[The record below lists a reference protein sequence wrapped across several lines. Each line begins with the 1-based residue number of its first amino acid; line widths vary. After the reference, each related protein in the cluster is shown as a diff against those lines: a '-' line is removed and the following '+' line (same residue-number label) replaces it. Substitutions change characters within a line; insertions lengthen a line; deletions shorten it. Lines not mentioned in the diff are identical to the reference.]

1 MTIESLVIN
10 FPYTQHSVLVFF
22 KKNRNLYNAI
32 RGITKQH
39 GFVTT
44 TEGTTEIEERNIKK
58 GGCKMQRNIVVRNGH
73 VIDPANQIDGIRDVY
88 ISNGRIVAE
97 SDMQNIDLEFNA
109 DGKYVFPGLI
119 DYHAHVF
126 PNSTEIGIDPDS
138 TLLCQ
143 GVTSVV
149 DPGSAGVSNIET
161 FIKDVA
167 NRAIM
172 RVEAYI
178 NLCPSGMP
186 TMKFHEDFNPK
197 HWDKEKLR
205 QALAKYPDLLQGLK
219 IRISKPI
226 MGDLPF
232 SVFEQAE
239 ALAKELD
246 TRLCVHVTNPQKN
259 MAEAVSVLQK
269 GDILAHCYH
278 GTGYSI
284 LDENGN
290 VLDAVKE
297 AQKRGVIMDAANGGN
312 HWNFEVAEKAL
323 ANGFLP
329 DIISTD
335 LTSKTIFKD
344 PVFGLPYIMSKYL
357 MLGMSISDIVKRC
370 TENPGNL
377 MNGKEK
383 PGTLSKGALA
393 DVAVFSLEDHVV
405 TFSDT
410 SGAKRTGNK
419 LFRPVLTLCKGEIV
433 YRDMTF

>member
-1 MTIESLVIN
+1 
-10 FPYTQHSVLVFF
+10 
-22 KKNRNLYNAI
+22 
-32 RGITKQH
+32 
-39 GFVTT
+39 
-44 TEGTTEIEERNIKK
+44 
-58 GGCKMQRNIVVRNGH
+58 MQRNIVIRNGH

-88 ISNGRIVAE
+88 VSNGRIVSEA
-97 SDMQNIDLEFNA
+97 DMPSIDLEFDA
-109 DGKYVFPGLI
+109 TGKYVFPGLI

-138 TLLCQ
+138 NLLCQ
-143 GVTSVV
+143 GVTTVV
-149 DPGSAGVSNIET
+149 DPGSAGISTIKT
-161 FIKDVA
+161 FIEDVI
-167 NRAIM
+167 NRSIM
-172 RVEAYI
+172 TVQGYI
-178 NLCPSGMP
+178 NLCPCGMP

-197 HWDKEKLR
+197 HWDKEKIG
-205 QALAKYPDLLQGLK
+205 QALKTYPDILQGLK

-232 SVFEQAE
+232 SVFEQAA

-246 TRLCVHVTNPQKN
+246 TRLCVHVTNPQRN
-259 MAEAVSVLQK
+259 MAEVASVLRE
-269 GDILAHCYH
+269 GDVLAHCYH

-284 LDENGN
+284 IGEDGKVMN
-290 VLDAVKE
+290 AVKK
-297 AQKRGVIMDAANGGN
+297 AQERGVIMDAANGGN
-312 HWNFEVAEKAL
+312 HWNFAVAEKAM
-323 ANGFLP
+323 ADGFLP

-370 TENPGNL
+370 TENPGKL

-393 DVAVFSLEDHVV
+393 DVAVFSLEDHAV

-419 LFRPVLTLCKGEIV
+419 LFRPLLTLCKGEVV
-433 YRDMTF
+433 YRDMMF